1 VPWVVCDVAE
11 TSVVVVS
18 VVDTLVVAK
27 SSLVDGGREELV
39 RTGGGLVSVTKV
51 VGNGVEV
58 LLVVVVT
65 CGNWTKP
72 PLVDGRMRVAV
83 ITWWV
88 GITALG

>member
-1 VPWVVCDVAE
+1 VASDVAE

-18 VVDTLVVAK
+18 VVDALVVVK
-27 SSLVDGGREELV
+27 SSLVDCGRELV

-65 CGNWTKP
+65 GGN
-72 PLVDGRMRVAV
+72 
-83 ITWWV
+83 
-88 GITALG
+88 